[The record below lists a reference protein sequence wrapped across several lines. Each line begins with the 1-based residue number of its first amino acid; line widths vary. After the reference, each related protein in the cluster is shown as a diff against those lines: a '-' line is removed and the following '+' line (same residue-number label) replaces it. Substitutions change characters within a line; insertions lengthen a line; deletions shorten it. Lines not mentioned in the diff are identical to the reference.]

1 MALKT
6 HHRHQRKDINMKCR
20 KCKSNLLGNSKCLM
34 CGFEDYQIPEDVK
47 NEVRNSVLK
56 KKNLRPTKT
65 PPYYFDKKHKDFG
78 IEK

>member
-1 MALKT
+1 
-6 HHRHQRKDINMKCR
+6 
-20 KCKSNLLGNSKCLM
+20 M

>member
-1 MALKT
+1 
-6 HHRHQRKDINMKCR
+6 MKCR

-47 NEVRNSVLK
+47 NEVRDSATK
-56 KKNLRPTKT
+56 KKKLISQTKI
-65 PPYYFDKKHKDFG
+65 PSYYFDKKHKDFG